1 MTLVLYAMLYL
12 GVGALVGVMA
22 GLLGIG
28 GGIIIVPLLSA
39 SFAVLGLTSDNLHH
53 LALGT
58 SLATIMFT
66 SIASFRAHHAKGG
79 VAWPVV
85 RRVAPGIVV
94 GTLGGSWVAA
104 QLSTAF
110 LKGFFVVFLYYV
122 AVQLFL
128 NFKPKAHRDL
138 PGWFGCTIVGL
149 VIGGISSLVGI
160 GGGTMSVPFLLW
172 CNVDMYIAIGT
183 SAAIGF
189 PIALAGTVGYLLNGL
204 QAEGLPPYSLGFI
217 YLPAL
222 VGIALASSLTAAYGV
237 KLAHRLPV
245 ATLKKFFAL
254 FIVLVAT
261 RMLLG
266 LI

>member
-1 MTLVLYAMLYL
+1 MTLALYAGLYL

-28 GGIIIVPLLSA
+28 GGIVIVPLLSV
-39 SFAVLGLTSDNLHH
+39 SFGVLGLSSDNLHH

-66 SIASFRAHHAKGG
+66 SVASFRAHHAKGG

-85 RRVAPGIVV
+85 RRVTAGIIV
-94 GTLGGSWVAA
+94 GTLAGSWVAA
-104 QLSTAF
+104 QLSTRF

-138 PGWFGCTIVGL
+138 PGWFGCTLMGL

-172 CNVDMYIAIGT
+172 CNVDMYVAIGT

-189 PIALAGTVGYLLNGL
+189 PIALAGAVGYLLNGVGV
-204 QAEGLPPYSLGFI
+204 AGLPPYSLGFI

-222 VGIALASSLTAAYGV
+222 VGIALASSLTAPYGV
-237 KLAHRLPV
+237 RLAHRLPV
-245 ATLKKFFAL
+245 GTLKKSFAV
-254 FIVLVAT
+254 FIVLMAT
-261 RMLLG
+261 KMLLG

>member
-1 MTLVLYAMLYL
+1 
-12 GVGALVGVMA
+12 MA

-28 GGIIIVPLLSA
+28 GGIVIVPLLSV
-39 SFAVLGLTSDNLHH
+39 SFGVLGLSSDNLHH

-66 SIASFRAHHAKGG
+66 SVASFRAHHAKGG

-85 RRVAPGIVV
+85 RRVTAGIIV
-94 GTLGGSWVAA
+94 GTLAGSWVAA
-104 QLSTAF
+104 QLSTRF

-138 PGWFGCTIVGL
+138 PGWFGCTLMGL

-172 CNVDMYIAIGT
+172 CNVDMYVAIGT

-189 PIALAGTVGYLLNGL
+189 PIALAGAVGYLLNGVGV
-204 QAEGLPPYSLGFI
+204 AGLPPYSLGFI

-222 VGIALASSLTAAYGV
+222 VGIALASSLTAPYGV
-237 KLAHRLPV
+237 RLAHRLPV
-245 ATLKKFFAL
+245 GTLKKSFAV
-254 FIVLVAT
+254 FIVLMAT
-261 RMLLG
+261 KMLLG

>member
-1 MTLVLYAMLYL
+1 MTLVIYAGLYL
-12 GVGALVGVMA
+12 GVGALVGLLA

-28 GGIIIVPLLSA
+28 GGIVIVPLLSMT
-39 SFAVLGLTSDNLHH
+39 FGVLGLSSDNLHH

-85 RRVAPGIVV
+85 RQVAPGIII
-94 GTLGGSWVAA
+94 GTLAGSWLAA
-104 QLSTAF
+104 QLSTRF

-122 AVQLFL
+122 AVQLLL
-128 NFKPKAHRDL
+128 NMKPKAHREL
-138 PGWFGCTIVGL
+138 PGWIGCSIVGL
-149 VIGGISSLVGI
+149 VIGVVSSLVGI

-172 CNVDMYIAIGT
+172 CNVDIYLAIGT

-189 PIALAGTVGYLLNGL
+189 PIALAGALGYLLNGL
-204 QAEGLPPYSLGFI
+204 WVGGLPPYSLGFI

-222 VGIALASSLTAAYGV
+222 VGIAAASSITAPYGV
-237 KLAHRLPV
+237 QLAHRLPV
-245 ATLKKFFAL
+245 TMLKKVFAFFIL
-254 FIVLVAT
+254 LVAT
-261 RMLLG
+261 KMLVG
-266 LI
+266 LS

>member
-1 MTLVLYAMLYL
+1 MTLALYALLYL
-12 GVGALVGVMA
+12 GIGALVGLLA

-28 GGIIIVPLLSA
+28 GGIVIVPLLSA
-39 SFAVLGLTSDNLHH
+39 SFAVLGLSSENLHH

-85 RRVAPGIVV
+85 QRIAPGIII
-94 GTLGGSWVAA
+94 GTLAGSWVAA
-104 QLSTAF
+104 QLPTRQ
-110 LKGFFVVFLYYV
+110 LKAFFVVFLYYV
-122 AVQLFL
+122 AGQLFL
-128 NFKPKAHRDL
+128 NITPKAHREL
-138 PGWFGCTIVGL
+138 PGWLGCSGMGL
-149 VIGGISSLVGI
+149 MIGGISSLVGI

-172 CNVDMYIAIGT
+172 CNVEMYVAIGT

-204 QAEGLPPYSLGFI
+204 GVGGLPSYSVGFI

-222 VGIALASSLTAAYGV
+222 AGIALASSLTARYGV
-237 KLAHRLPV
+237 RLAHRLPV
-245 ATLKKFFAL
+245 PVLKRSFAV

-261 RMLLG
+261 KMLAG
-266 LI
+266 LF